1 MYIRFTVYRRN
12 ENSRAVRDSFR
23 EKKKTGEENPHRGGI
38 IRQKWHRLFR
48 KRVFPRVQPR
58 SRGSRAETFPGNLST
73 RVENESAAVYSR
85 VRSLPFLLRRET
97 FLI

>member
-23 EKKKTGEENPHRGGI
+23 EKKKREKNKSTPEWNYTSKVTPPVPKAG
-38 IRQKWHRLFR
+38 
-48 KRVFPRVQPR
+48 VQPR

-85 VRSLPFLLRRET
+85 VRSLLFLLRRET